1 MSSDIDGRDLSFY
14 LRVGRAKES
23 VNQVVSYIGAGI
35 VVSGLLPGRPEDT
48 LGLAVANAQNGDDY
62 RNLLLMAGVNSDR
75 REINHELTYRAPIT
89 RWLTIQA
96 DVQYIKNP
104 GTEPTLDDV
113 LIFGI
118 RIEIEL

>member
-1 MSSDIDGRDLSFY
+1 MRY
-14 LRVGRAKES
+14 GRAKES

-75 REINHELTYRAPIT
+75 REINYELTYRAQISK
-89 RWLTIQA
+89 WLTIQP
-96 DVQYIKNP
+96 DIQYIKNP